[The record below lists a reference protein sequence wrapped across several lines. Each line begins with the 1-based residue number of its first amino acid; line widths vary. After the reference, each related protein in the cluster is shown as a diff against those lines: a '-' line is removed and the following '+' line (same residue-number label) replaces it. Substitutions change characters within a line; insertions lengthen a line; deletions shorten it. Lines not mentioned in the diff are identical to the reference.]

1 MTNLSFKSSQRGAAT
16 IVVASILLIAITIVT
31 LFTARTVLVETEL
44 TADHNRTTQAVTA
57 ANYAMDYAVSY
68 FDSYGF
74 DQNADGNVDI
84 VIPPNI
90 DVNTTHGPLTLSS
103 QVEYDISPGTVCVD
117 VGETPSLTNGMLV
130 ATGFSDDGLATRTIT
145 QCVGPISLLADEGP
159 DMPLISRSEVA
170 LTGTAN
176 IVNRYTN
183 INIWSG
189 DKVTIGSSSSMSTFI
204 KSNTAGN
211 LSLPDLLNADPAI
224 NTQIVSSNNLG
235 NGLDIIDDDPSL
247 DTATTADFFSTFF
260 NTDDPGTIADLASN
274 IGQNYAD
281 MSNADTKDGLIWI
294 EGDQNF
300 SGGDIGTIDNPAIVI
315 VNGDLQFTGNASIHG
330 LLYVKGEMRVGGTI
344 DVVGTAIVE
353 GDGVPAGTPAVSGN
367 GTLNLIYWKDFLS
380 GASAPIPGLTAV
392 VSGSWRDW

>member
-1 MTNLSFKSSQRGAAT
+1 MTEPSFKHKQRGAAT
-16 IVVASILLIAITIVT
+16 IVVAAILLIAITIVT

-57 ANYAMDYAVSY
+57 ANYAMDYGVSY

-74 DQNADGNVDI
+74 DQDADGNVDT
-84 VIPPNI
+84 VTPPNI
-90 DVNTTHGPLTLSS
+90 DVNTTYGPLTLSS
-103 QVEYDISPGTVCVD
+103 QVEYDTSAGTVCVD
-117 VGETPSLTNGMLV
+117 AGETPTLSKGMLV
-130 ATGFSDDGLATRTIT
+130 ATGFSDDGLARRTIT

-204 KSNTAGN
+204 KSNAAGN
-211 LSLPDLLNADPAI
+211 LSLPDLLNADPDI

-247 DTATTADFFSTFF
+247 DTATAADFFSTFF
-260 NTDDPGTIADLASN
+260 NTDDPGAIEDLASN
-274 IGQNYAD
+274 IGQNYND
-281 MSNADTKDGLIWI
+281 MSLADGKDGLIWI

-330 LLYVKGEMRVGGTI
+330 LLYVKGEMRVGGTV
-344 DVVGTAIVE
+344 DVVGTSIVE
-353 GDGVPAGTPAVSGN
+353 GDGVPTGDSAVYGN
-367 GTLNLIYWKDFLS
+367 GTLNLIYWKDFLA
-380 GASAPIPGLTAV
+380 GASAPLPGLTAV